1 MNENALPRTGTPGE
15 PRRRRRGFT
24 LIEIMAV
31 VIIMGLLV
39 GIVGYNVF
47 AQVDKA
53 RVNTARAT
61 MSQLETAL
69 ELYRMDNSRY
79 PTTDQGLD
87 ALVSKPSGTPEPRN
101 YPSGGYLKKK
111 GALLDP
117 WGNPYQYES
126 PGSRNASDYDLWS
139 MGADGSP
146 GGDGVDADVT
156 NWDDEGEAG

>member
-1 MNENALPRTGTPGE
+1 
-15 PRRRRRGFT
+15 
-24 LIEIMAV
+24 MAV

-87 ALVSKPSGTPEPRN
+87 ALVSRPTASPEPRN
-101 YPSGGYLKKK
+101 YPDGGYLKKK
-111 GALLDP
+111 GALVDP
-117 WGNPYQYES
+117 WGNEYQYES
-126 PGSRNASDYDLWS
+126 PGSRNAGEYDLWS
-139 MGADGSP
+139 LGADGAT
-146 GGDGVDADVT
+146 GGTGVDADVT
-156 NWDDEGEAG
+156 NWEEDEQSG